1 LSFNSIIFIVLFLPV
16 AVLGYYTLSLTPLHR
31 LRLPFLIT
39 MSLLF
44 YGRAQV
50 TYIPLLLGSVIA
62 NYLVALMIVRNM
74 AHERVKQYWLALG
87 VIANAG
93 ALIGLKYLSV
103 VVGTITGTFGHD
115 NPLAGIVAPL
125 AISFYTFQQ
134 ISFLVD
140 VARRK
145 VQLEGIV
152 RYMSFV
158 AFFPTLL
165 GGPITLYSEIGP
177 QLGIRP
183 QRKGVAQNL
192 LIGLIIFSLGLFKKT
207 VVADTIGLWVDPI
220 FAAVHQGSSPGFFLG
235 WGTATAY
242 TLQIYFDFS
251 GYSDMAIGVA
261 RMLGIVLPLNFFSPL
276 RSTSISELWRRWHM
290 TLSRFVRVYV
300 YQPLSVPLTRFAS
313 EQDYGKWT
321 TLAISVF
328 FPAFLSMLI
337 IGAWHGPNWTFLL
350 FGAMQGTYM
359 VANELYNALT
369 RKKRRKNKDSR
380 GALFCYGLITLLAFV
395 LADVP
400 FRSETIGDAV
410 RVFAGMVGVHGLGL
424 TQNWFAFFSPS
435 GNGMMLPMV
444 ILGLLIVYL
453 LPNTEQIMDKV
464 HPALE
469 WEKWRMVDPARFSLD
484 FRFNPAG
491 IAFAS
496 LALFL
501 GFAFISRGSTN
512 FIYFKF

>member
-1 LSFNSIIFIVLFLPV
+1 LSFNSIIFVLLFLP
-16 AVLGYYTLSLTPLHR
+16 ASVLGYYALSLTPLHR

-39 MSLLF
+39 MSLIF
-44 YGRAQV
+44 YGRAQMS
-50 TYIPLLLGSVIA
+50 YIPLLLGSIIA
-62 NYLVALMIVRNM
+62 NYLVAAMIARNM
-74 AHERVKQYWLALG
+74 AHERAKRWWLALG
-87 VIANAG
+87 VVANTG
-93 ALIGLKYLSV
+93 ALIGLKYLSAM
-103 VVGTITGTFGHD
+103 VGTIAGTFGHT

-140 VARRK
+140 VARGK
-145 VQLEGIV
+145 VELEGIV

-165 GGPITLYSEIGP
+165 AGPITLYSEMGP

-183 QRKGVAQNL
+183 QRKGIPQNL
-192 LIGLIIFSLGLFKKT
+192 IIGLTIFSLGLFKKT
-207 VVADTIGLWVDPI
+207 VLADTIGLWVDPI
-220 FAAVHQGSSPGFFLG
+220 FTAVHHGSSPGFFLG
-235 WGTATAY
+235 WGTAISY

-261 RMLGIVLPLNFFSPL
+261 RMLGLVLPLNFFSPL

-300 YQPLSVPLTRFAS
+300 YQPLSIPLTRFAS
-313 EQDYGKWT
+313 QQDYGKWT
-321 TLAISVF
+321 TMAVSVF
-328 FPAFLSMLI
+328 LPAFLSMLI
-337 IGAWHGPNWTFLL
+337 IGAWHGPNWTYLL
-350 FGAMQGTYM
+350 FGAMQGAYIITD
-359 VANELYNALT
+359 EIHTALT
-369 RKKRRKNKDSR
+369 RKRRRKKPDTR
-380 GALFCYGLITLLAFV
+380 TAVFCYGLLTLLAF
-395 LADVP
+395 AAAAVP
-400 FRSETIGDAV
+400 FRSETIDDAY
-410 RVFAGMVGVHGLGL
+410 RIFGGMAGLHGLGL
-424 TQNWFAFFSPS
+424 TQKWSAFFAPN
-435 GNGMMLPMV
+435 GNGMMLLMV

-469 WEKWRMVDPARFSLD
+469 WERWRMVDPARLSFT
-484 FRFNPAG
+484 FRFAPAE
-491 IAFAS
+491 IALAS

-501 GFAFISRGSTN
+501 GFAFISRGSTK

>member
-1 LSFNSIIFIVLFLPV
+1 
-16 AVLGYYTLSLTPLHR
+16 
-31 LRLPFLIT
+31 
-39 MSLLF
+39 
-44 YGRAQV
+44 
-50 TYIPLLLGSVIA
+50 
-62 NYLVALMIVRNM
+62 
-74 AHERVKQYWLALG
+74 
-87 VIANAG
+87 
-93 ALIGLKYLSV
+93 
-103 VVGTITGTFGHD
+103 
-115 NPLAGIVAPL
+115 
-125 AISFYTFQQ
+125 
-134 ISFLVD
+134 
-140 VARRK
+140 
-145 VQLEGIV
+145 
-152 RYMSFV
+152 
-158 AFFPTLL
+158 
-165 GGPITLYSEIGP
+165 
-177 QLGIRP
+177 
-183 QRKGVAQNL
+183 
-192 LIGLIIFSLGLFKKT
+192 
-207 VVADTIGLWVDPI
+207 
-220 FAAVHQGSSPGFFLG
+220 
-235 WGTATAY
+235 
-242 TLQIYFDFS
+242 
-251 GYSDMAIGVA
+251 MAIGVA
-261 RMLGIVLPLNFFSPL
+261 RMLGLVLPLNFFSPL